1 MSKNLRSR
9 TIGMLITV
17 LAMAIA
23 VAAQGTATRS
33 AYSADEYRAFVQKM
47 SSSADNEARVK
58 FVTDELKKLNI
69 RVSTEGFSQKGRGD
83 AMINGTNVLAEIPNK
98 DAKKTI
104 LIGAHLDKVNVGIGA
119 LDNASGTAAVF
130 ALLKAF
136 KASPLKNYRLQAA
149 FWDAEERGLVGS
161 RVYVNDRKDKEGR
174 LPDIYINFDIFGK
187 GDSLWLYSTNDESE
201 FVKGLKAS
209 AEKFNFAY
217 LIGPE
222 YPASDHRSFA
232 ASVESYSFSLLPNG
246 EPANIVRMLKGEK
259 LEEKDFPNVMKTIHT
274 ANDSMETIDAES
286 VARSLPVVEAAIRSL
301 DK

>member
-1 MSKNLRSR
+1 MKRASFK
-9 TIGMLITV
+9 LIIFI
-17 LAMAIA
+17 LAAAIA
-23 VAAQGTATRS
+23 AGAQNS
-33 AYSADEYRAFVQKM
+33 SYSADEYYAFVKKM
-47 SSSADNEARVK
+47 SAGADNEARVN
-58 FVTDELKKLNI
+58 FVRDELKKLNL

-83 AMINGTNVLAEIPNK
+83 AMINGTNVLTEIPNK

-136 KASPLKNYRLQAA
+136 KVSPLKNYRLQAA

-187 GDSLWLYSTNDESE
+187 GDSLWLWAENEESD

-209 AEKFNFAY
+209 AEKSNFAY
-217 LIGPE
+217 LISLE
-222 YPASDHRSFA
+222 YPGSDHRSFA
-232 ASVESYSFSLLPNG
+232 GSVETYSFSLLPNG
-246 EPANIVRMLKGEK
+246 EPANIVRLLKGDK
-259 LEEKDFPNVMKTIHT
+259 LDEKDFPNVMRTIHT
-274 ANDSMETIDAES
+274 PNDSMEAIDAAS
-286 VARSLPVVEAAIRSL
+286 VAKSLPVVEAAIRSL